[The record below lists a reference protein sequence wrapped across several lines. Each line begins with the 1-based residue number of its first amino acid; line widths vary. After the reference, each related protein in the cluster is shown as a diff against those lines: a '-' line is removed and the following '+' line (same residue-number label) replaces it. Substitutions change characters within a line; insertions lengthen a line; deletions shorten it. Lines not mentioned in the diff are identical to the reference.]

1 MQGAPIIIIGAGISG
16 LVLAQA
22 LKSRSVPFRV
32 YERDASLTAR
42 DQGYRFRISD
52 EAIDALKECLRPETY
67 EQVERT
73 TAYVK
78 PGSSTAPPV
87 QIDAMTG
94 EPMASRFGKGTPNP
108 NPLERKQTLSVDR
121 TALRAVLLEGIE
133 HSVEFGKAFE
143 RYEETPKG
151 VLVRFQDG
159 STASGSLV
167 IAADGSRSHV
177 RHQLLPEFRLLD
189 TGARL
194 IYGKTVLSPELRRE
208 MSQYVKEDLSLYL
221 DLPHHLFGG
230 AETMAFSKTED
241 KVPKD
246 YVYWF
251 FFVPDALVPKDR
263 YLSSDETV
271 ALARSTTAHWDAGW
285 RALQDAKHHPQA
297 RLVRVPTTHPDH
309 LPSYDMKAKVILMGD
324 AAHAMATTSSLGATT
339 AIRDAGAIME
349 ALMANRKDDGGLVV
363 ESARSEYEEN
373 MRVYAAQALWKTQM
387 GGKMVMGMKGF
398 GELEP
403 MAEG

>member
-1 MQGAPIIIIGAGISG
+1 IIIIGAGISG

-22 LKSRSVPFRV
+22 LKSRSVSFRV

-42 DQGYRFRISD
+42 GQGYRFRIS
-52 EAIDALKECLRPETY
+52 EEGIDALKECLSPGTY
-67 EQVERT
+67 DKVKRT

-87 QIDAMTG
+87 QINAVTG

-121 TALRAVLLEGIE
+121 ATLRAVLFEEIE
-133 HSVEFGKAFE
+133 QFVEFGKAFE
-143 RYEETPKG
+143 RYEETPGG
-151 VLVRFQDG
+151 VLVHFQDG
-159 STASGSLV
+159 GAASGNLL

-194 IYGKTVLSPELRRE
+194 IYGKTELTPELCKE
-208 MSQYVKEDLSLYL
+208 MSQYVKENLSLYL

-230 AETMAFSKTED
+230 AETMTFSKTED

-263 YLSSDETV
+263 YLSSDEII
-271 ALARSTTAHWDAGW
+271 ALARGTTAHWDAGW
-285 RALQDAKHHPQA
+285 RVLQDPKHHPQG
-297 RLVRVPTTHPDH
+297 RLVRVPTMHPDH
-309 LPSYDMKAKVILMGD
+309 LPSYDPKAKAILMGD
-324 AAHAMATTSSLGATT
+324 AVHAMSTTSALGATT
-339 AIRDAGAIME
+339 AIRDVGTLME
-349 ALMANRKDDGGLVV
+349 ALMANRSDEGCFVV
-363 ESARSEYEEN
+363 ESARSQYEES
-373 MRVYAAQALWKTQM
+373 MREYAAQALWKTQM
-387 GGKMVMGMKGF
+387 GG
-398 GELEP
+398 
-403 MAEG
+403 